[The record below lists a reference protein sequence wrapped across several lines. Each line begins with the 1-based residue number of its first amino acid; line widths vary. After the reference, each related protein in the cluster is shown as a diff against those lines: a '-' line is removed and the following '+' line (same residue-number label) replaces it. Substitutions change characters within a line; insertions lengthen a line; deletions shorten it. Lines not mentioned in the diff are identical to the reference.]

1 MVHPMDIS
9 CKQSREN
16 YREKYDHYEYGV
28 AANSDELLNKY
39 QLRLKTLEEMFED
52 DQLNP
57 LVYMELARETMDD
70 HIWDFMRH
78 LWLALLWLAFM
89 YYLASINNS

>member
-1 MVHPMDIS
+1 MDIS

-16 YREKYDHYEYGV
+16 YRVKYNHYEYAMSV
-28 AANSDELLNKY
+28 RTTEDLDVY
-39 QLRLKTLEEMFED
+39 QLRRATLEEMYLD

-57 LVYMELARETMDD
+57 QVYMELSKDVMDD

-78 LWLALLWLAFM
+78 LWLALIWGAFM
-89 YYLASINNS
+89 YYLTSDE